1 MTAEIPRL
9 ALAAPA
15 SGAGKTTLTCALLRA
30 FQQKGVK
37 PAAFK
42 CGPDY
47 IDPMFHRQITG
58 AKSGNIDLFFAS
70 EDLARGLFCRQA
82 AGCGLALIEGAMGYY
97 DGVASSDQAS
107 AWQAARALAAP
118 AVLIAQPR
126 GAALTL
132 AAALKGLLEF
142 RPDSRI
148 QAALLNRCSEGTY
161 RRMKLLLERELG
173 VPVMGY
179 LPELPE
185 CRIESRHLGLVTAQE
200 TEDLRRKIQLLAD
213 QAARTVDLEGLLELA
228 QSAPPLRG
236 DLPAVAPVAC
246 RKPVIALAQDRAFCF
261 YYPENLALLEEL
273 GAEIRP
279 FSPLEDGELPADAD
293 ALYLGGGYPELYG
306 ETLAQN
312 RTMAESVRRA
322 VESGLPTLAEC
333 GGFLYL
339 HQAIEDREGRR
350 WPAAGVFPGLC
361 RPTGGLR
368 RFGYVELTAKRDN
381 LLCPAG
387 ETVRGHEFH
396 YWESDDCGG
405 DFRAEKPLSSRGW
418 DCVHAGQTLYAGF
431 PHLYFYS
438 NPAFAARFVQ
448 AAADWN
454 RKRQEDKETK
464 RGERT

>member
-1 MTAEIPRL
+1 MEIDIPRL
-9 ALAAPA
+9 VLSAPA
-15 SGAGKTTLTCALLRA
+15 SGAGKTAFTCALLRA
-30 FQQKGVK
+30 FQQKGLQ
-37 PAAFK
+37 PASFK

-47 IDPMFHRQITG
+47 IDPMFHRQIIG
-58 AKSGNIDLFFAS
+58 AKSGNIDLFFAAPQ
-70 EDLARGLFCRQA
+70 LARGLFCRQA
-82 AGCGLALIEGAMGYY
+82 AGCGLALVEGAMGYY
-97 DGVASSDQAS
+97 DGAASSDQAS
-107 AWQAARALAAP
+107 AWQAAQALAAP
-118 AVLIAQPR
+118 AALVVPPR

-132 AAALKGLLEF
+132 AASLKGLLDF

-148 QAALLNRCSEGTY
+148 RGILLNRCAEGTY
-161 RRMKLLLERELG
+161 RMMKPLLERELG
-173 VPVMGY
+173 IPVMGY

-200 TEDLRRKIQLLAD
+200 TENLRRKIQLLAD
-213 QAARTVDLEGLLELA
+213 QAARTVDLEGLLALA
-228 QSAPPLRG
+228 RSAPPLQG
-236 DLPAVAPVAC
+236 DLPAPPPATD
-246 RKPVIALAQDRAFCF
+246 RRPVIALAQDRAFCF

-279 FSPLEDGELPADAD
+279 FSPLEDRELPEDAD

-306 ETLAQN
+306 QGLSQN

-322 VESGLPTLAEC
+322 VASGLPTLAEC

-339 HQAIEDREGRR
+339 HQAIEDQEGRR
-350 WPAAGVFPGLC
+350 WPAAGVLPGLC
-361 RPTGGLR
+361 RPAGGLR
-368 RFGYVELTAKRDN
+368 RFGYVELTARRDN

-387 ETVRGHEFH
+387 ETIRGHEFH
-396 YWESDDCGG
+396 YWESDDCGK

-418 DCVHAGQTLYAGF
+418 DCIHAGGTLFAGF

-454 RKRQEDKETK
+454 KKKEATK
-464 RGERT
+464 K